1 MHSDR
6 PPPAIDTTTAD
17 PARRYNFW
25 LGGKDNFEADR
36 QSADEIEAVFPG
48 IRTAAVEN
56 RAFLQRT
63 VQALVKEEGIRQIL
77 DVGTGLPTADNT
89 HEVAQRL
96 APETRVVYVDNDP
109 LVLVHARALLTSHP
123 HGATNYIQA
132 DLRHPDT
139 ILTDPGLNNTLDL
152 SQPVAV
158 LLVAILHFLPDA
170 EQAYAAVRTLM
181 NAVVPGSYLVLSHA
195 TYDLLHPETA
205 DALTTRNLPS
215 LGDFTPRTRQ
225 QIAHFFDGFDL
236 LPPGLEIVS
245 AWRPEPGDKLPP
257 PANVSVYGAVAHKPA
272 SCTGAS
278 C

>member
-1 MHSDR
+1 MATVSVRYIVDDVDAAIGFYCGFLGFHEDMH
-6 PPPAIDTTTAD
+6 PA
-17 PARRYNFW
+17 PAFAMLSR
-25 LGGKDNFEADR
+25 G
-36 QSADEIEAVFPG
+36 
-48 IRTAAVEN
+48 
-56 RAFLQRT
+56 
-63 VQALVKEEGIRQIL
+63 
-77 DVGTGLPTADNT
+77 
-89 HEVAQRL
+89 
-96 APETRVVYVDNDP
+96 
-109 LVLVHARALLTSHP
+109 
-123 HGATNYIQA
+123 

-170 EQAYAAVRTLM
+170 EQAYTAVRTLM
-181 NAVVPGSYLVLSHA
+181 NAVAPGSYLVLSHA